1 MAISVQGVKKAF
13 GRNRALNDFILD
25 VPWGQTLAILGPNG
39 SGKTTLIK
47 ILAGLSKADEGT
59 VRLGEIDILDRGNLA
74 RRGIGLVA
82 HDPLIYDGL
91 TVYENLLFFARM
103 YGVRCIDKKIRN
115 VSSMIG
121 ISNFL
126 DYKSVVLSHGMKKR
140 ISIARALLHNPPILI
155 MDEPESGLDQ
165 EALRLLDKILLEKIS
180 SERAVLLTTHD
191 ISRALALGDRI
202 VIMAHGRVVYDHVTG
217 SESLEEMR
225 MIYEEHTRGSS

>member
-1 MAISVQGVKKAF
+1 
-13 GRNRALNDFILD
+13 
-25 VPWGQTLAILGPNG
+25 
-39 SGKTTLIK
+39 
-47 ILAGLSKADEGT
+47 
-59 VRLGEIDILDRGNLA
+59 
-74 RRGIGLVA
+74 
-82 HDPLIYDGL
+82 
-91 TVYENLLFFARM
+91 
-103 YGVRCIDKKIRN
+103 
-115 VSSMIG
+115 MIG